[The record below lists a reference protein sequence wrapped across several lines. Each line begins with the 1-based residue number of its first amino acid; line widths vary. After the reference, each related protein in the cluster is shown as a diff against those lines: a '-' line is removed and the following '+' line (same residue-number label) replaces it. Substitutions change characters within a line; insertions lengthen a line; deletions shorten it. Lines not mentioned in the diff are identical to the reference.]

1 MTRCLQSGAM
11 SDGSHDERAP
21 EPSRPVTPR
30 TGTPRPK
37 PDRAPDPVPRS
48 TATSKS
54 AGRPRSPNYAAR
66 RMLLTTVGITV
77 VIAAGV
83 GVWRFTS
90 DEPDG
95 DDDDTTAWSEV
106 VFVDRGTGAIGA
118 VTPDEPTLVAARAVG
133 TGRVTEVHAEGDRV
147 ALVQA
152 GQLTLTGLGEAAPTV
167 VPIDRDARVTRLPI
181 DGALW
186 LAVGTAAG
194 GNVLLVDGM
203 TGATFDVGA
212 LSGQPSPRYF
222 VDTMRHDAAG
232 RAFAVADAVN
242 GQTIVVDPT
251 TDPPVAAFFADI
263 PVAVAPE
270 RVVTSQVVGQ
280 QADLTLLD
288 PERKVLGK
296 VSGELPAGGMIV
308 DGDVIVVS
316 TEGTISRFGE
326 GDEKADRV
334 GSVAVPPG
342 EQIAAISP
350 TGGNTRLVVFG
361 TTFEALIDLDGRTL
375 FTTAFTTPID
385 RPAIDPAWTCL
396 PIGGGD
402 TYTTIV
408 DVESGDHLVDLRGVS
423 VHSIAADGCTV
434 LGTRAGVQEVIGV
447 GGTVQIG
454 QVRASTLAPDGR
466 AVVVQT
472 TAGTTQLLR
481 IDGDTLAE
489 PIDLTPVAGS
499 NPLIAFRTP

>member
-1 MTRCLQSGAM
+1 MPTVGDV
-11 SDGSHDERAP
+11 SDGSQDERAP

-37 PDRAPDPVPRS
+37 PDGVPDPTPRS
-48 TATSKS
+48 TSKPAT
-54 AGRPRSPNYAAR
+54 RPRSPNYAAR
-66 RMLLTTVGITV
+66 RMLLTTVGITAV
-77 VIAAGV
+77 VAAAV

-90 DEPDG
+90 DEPDEA
-95 DDDDTTAWSEV
+95 DDDTTAWTEV
-106 VFVDRGTGAIGA
+106 VFVDRGTGAVSA
-118 VTPDEPTLVAARAVG
+118 VAPDEPTVAAAQAVG

-152 GQLTLTGLGEAAPTV
+152 GQLTLTGLGAAAPTV
-167 VPIDRDARVTRLPI
+167 VPIARDAAVTRLPI

-222 VDTMRHDAAG
+222 VDTMRHDVEG
-232 RAFAVADAVN
+232 RSFAVADAVN

-251 TDPPVAAFFADI
+251 AEPPTAAFFADI

-296 VSGELPAGGMIV
+296 VSGELPAGGLIV

-326 GDEKADRV
+326 GDEEADRV

-350 TGGNTRLVVFG
+350 TGGNTRFVVFG
-361 TTFEALIDLDGRTL
+361 STFEALIDLDGRTL
-375 FTTAFTTPID
+375 FTTAFTAPVD
-385 RPAIDPAWTCL
+385 RPAVDPGWTCL
-396 PIGGGD
+396 PVGGGD

-408 DVESGDHLVDLRGVS
+408 DVESGEQLVDLRGVA
-423 VHSIAADGCTV
+423 VQGIAADGCTV

-447 GGTVQIG
+447 DATVQIG
-454 QVRASTLAPDGR
+454 QVRAATLAPDGR

-481 IDGDTLAE
+481 IDGDTLAD
-489 PIDLTPVAGS
+489 PIDLTPLAGS
-499 NPLIAFRTP
+499 NPLITFR